1 MIYIPAEDWQRGAFR
16 AWMRTGIWPNTPPAG
31 LFSVKYNHWHDTEDG
46 RFTFSGSGR
55 HDGTPSR
62 SIRAG
67 GGSFGG
73 GGATGEWE
81 GPGGFGGG
89 GGSGGTLGPTIREP
103 GKPST
108 PPAIQPG
115 LATPA
120 IVAADRSQSPRFTPA
135 PNPYR
140 LVIRNG
146 YEFRIDSTGR
156 TRQISGQLTG
166 GAEPRSRSVQARA
179 GVPDRLPT
187 DDGGHYIAPRFN
199 GPAEAFNHFAQDSN
213 FNRGRYR
220 AIEDEW
226 NRAKRLGKRV
236 TVRIVPFYEGT
247 SKRPATID
255 VYWMVGER
263 EYSQKIPNAKQGKS
277 NVGR

>member
-1 MIYIPAEDWQRGAFR
+1 MIYISAEDWHRGAFR
-16 AWMRTGIWPNTPPAG
+16 AWMRTGVWPNTPPAG
-31 LFSVKYNHWHDTEDG
+31 LFSRKYNHWHDADDG

-81 GPGGFGGG
+81 GPGGFGGR
-89 GGSGGTLGPTIREP
+89 GGSGGSLGSTIREP

-156 TRQISGQLTG
+156 TRQVSGQLTG
-166 GAEPRSRSVQARA
+166 GAQPRSRSVQARA

-187 DDGGHYIAPRFN
+187 DDGGHYIAPRFS

-226 NRAKRLGKRV
+226 ARAIRHGEHVAVL
-236 TVRIVPFYEGT
+236 IVPRYDGR
-247 SKRPATID
+247 SQRPSTID
-255 VYWMVGER
+255 VSWTAGSEKRSV
-263 EYSQKIPNAKQGKS
+263 KIPNARRTPSHG
-277 NVGR
+277 